1 MLNFNEKALIMTA
14 DDMARI
20 LRRIAIEIIERNRG
34 LTGIVLLG
42 IQRRG
47 VHLANRLKKIFS
59 EMENIKVPTGE
70 LDITLYRD
78 DITMLSEQPVVHS
91 TSIPVDIAGR
101 KLILV
106 DDVIYTGRT
115 VRAALDALMDL
126 GRPESV
132 QLVAL
137 TDRGHRE
144 LPIQPDYIGKKIP
157 TSNEEIIQVMVLE
170 LDGQDKVLI
179 VEGQ

>member
-1 MLNFNEKALIMTA
+1 MNFNEKALIMTA

-47 VHLANRLKKIFS
+47 VHLANRLKKIFA

-170 LDGQDKVLI
+170 LDGEDKVLI
-179 VEGQ
+179 VEGE